1 MKAVPIIV
9 ALCAV
14 ALGAFIFLRPA
25 TEEPAVVQASE
36 SLVETV
42 EAPAQPEAEAG
53 DDDEAEAVVVEESSG
68 EPEPAV
74 DGERPL
80 ILAQA
85 DTSAVTEREWTFTEG
100 EEFTKMVPTQPTVGG
115 ADKIEVA
122 EFFWYGCNHCF
133 DFEPYINR
141 WAEDVPANVR
151 FVRVPAL
158 WNPLVRLHGQLY
170 YTEEVLAEN
179 GKLADREGFR
189 NAVFLE
195 YHRRRN
201 SMASEGAIE
210 AIFAEFGVSSE
221 DFRSTWNSFEVNQKM
236 RVAEDLARRY
246 GIASVPMVVV
256 NGKYKTSGADAGS
269 YPRLLEVVDELVER
283 EELLR

>member
-42 EAPAQPEAEAG
+42 EAPAQPEPEAG

-210 AIFAEFGVSSE
+210 AIFAEFGVCSE

>member
-100 EEFTKMVPTQPTVGG
+100 EEFTQMVPTQPTVGG